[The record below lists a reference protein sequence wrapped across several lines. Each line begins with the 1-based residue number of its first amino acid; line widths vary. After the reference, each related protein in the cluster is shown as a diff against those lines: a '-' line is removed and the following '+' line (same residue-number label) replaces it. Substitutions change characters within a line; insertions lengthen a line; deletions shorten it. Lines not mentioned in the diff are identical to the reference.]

1 MSRAVSADLLVALMS
16 FYVTTRMPNLMVLT
30 RVEMIVSSLKL
41 TLEETEY
48 LLQQY
53 KEVSVHNQVLLDTW
67 STMDLFLLIL
77 NLLKVIS
84 RNQW

>member
-1 MSRAVSADLLVALMS
+1 MSLAVSADLLVALMS